1 MSTLKDCI
9 FDTKRSSEEVQ
20 HEIQATLNKRQDGLR
35 MNRLISQHKHKL
47 LEIEAKIIRQK
58 KINCDLIKRMNSL
71 RERIDHRKHELD
83 ESMIRCRSGLEN
95 LEDNDLILENNI
107 KMRHAMFHALNK
119 RRKELI
125 ADLFNIYPIEQVIIE
140 KHIYI
145 HCFF

>member
-1 MSTLKDCI
+1 
-9 FDTKRSSEEVQ
+9 
-20 HEIQATLNKRQDGLR
+20 